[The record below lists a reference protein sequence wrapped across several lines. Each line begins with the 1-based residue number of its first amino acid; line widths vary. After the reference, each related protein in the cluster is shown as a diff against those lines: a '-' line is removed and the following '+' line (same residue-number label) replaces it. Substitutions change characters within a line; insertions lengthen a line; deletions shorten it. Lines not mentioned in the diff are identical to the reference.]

1 MGNKLSPISQFLDRF
16 LQGVQVYQSFQE
28 MENRRRQTGINQQ
41 RLDIEQKKFVEA
53 QRRQAILED
62 FAKGLEKGTT
72 RTTQI
77 PGAEPTDITP
87 TLAPPPYG
95 RQPAGY
101 SIDLGARFAPETGL
115 APMDITTQV
124 PPTDEQ
130 KMRAAAVRFGG
141 SPAILQM
148 LKDRAATIGAMQPRR
163 RNWPG
168 LPAEP

>member
-1 MGNKLSPISQFLDRF
+1 
-16 LQGVQVYQSFQE
+16 

-62 FAKGLEKGTT
+62 FAKGLEKATR

-77 PGAEPTDITP
+77 PGATPGDITP

-95 RQPAGY
+95 QQPKGY
-101 SIDLGARFAPETGL
+101 SIAPGARLAPETGL

-124 PPTDEQ
+124 PPTPDQ
-130 KMRAAAVRFGG
+130 TMQAAAVRFAG
-141 SPAILQM
+141 SPAILEM
-148 LKDRAATIGAMQPRR
+148 LRNFRR
-163 RNWPG
+163 WRG
-168 LPAEP
+168 R